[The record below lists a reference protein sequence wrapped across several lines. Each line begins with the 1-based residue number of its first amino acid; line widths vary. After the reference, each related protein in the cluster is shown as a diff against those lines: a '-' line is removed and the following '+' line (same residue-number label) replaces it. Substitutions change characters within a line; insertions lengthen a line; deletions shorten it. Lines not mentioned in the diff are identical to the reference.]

1 MDLNEDD
8 IILID
13 NKDIFLKYSN
23 IVKNS
28 YKVDRWGNFIIKQY
42 IDAFGNFEGQ
52 YVFVKPDIFKHKNI
66 LPYTKK
72 FNPEKLI

>member
-1 MDLNEDD
+1 MTLNEDD
-8 IILID
+8 IIQL
-13 NKDIFLKYSN
+13 NTNIFFRYSN

-28 YKVDRWGNFIIKQY
+28 YKLDPWGNFVIKHY
-42 IDAFGNFEGQ
+42 ISIDGEFEGG

>member
-1 MDLNEDD
+1 MTLNEDD
-8 IILID
+8 IIQL
-13 NKDIFLKYSN
+13 NTNIFFRYSN

-28 YKVDRWGNFIIKQY
+28 YKLDPWGNLIIKQY

-52 YVFVKPDIFKHKNI
+52 YVFVKSDIFKHENI

>member
-1 MDLNEDD
+1 MTLNEDD
-8 IILID
+8 IIQL
-13 NKDIFLKYSN
+13 NTNIFLKYSN

-28 YKVDRWGNFIIKQY
+28 YKVNRWGNFIIKQY

-52 YVFVKPDIFKHKNI
+52 YTFVKSDIFKHENI

>member
-1 MDLNEDD
+1 MSYIVTVDYTMKQRAISDGIRLNDTTLD
-8 IILID
+8 
-13 NKDIFLKYSN
+13 ST
-23 IVKNS
+23 
-28 YKVDRWGNFIIKQY
+28 IKQY

-52 YVFVKPDIFKHKNI
+52 YVFVKSDIFKQENI

>member
-1 MDLNEDD
+1 MTLNEDD
-8 IILID
+8 IIQL
-13 NKDIFLKYSN
+13 NTNIFLKYSN

-52 YVFVKPDIFKHKNI
+52 YVFVKSDIFKQENI